1 MVELFQGTFDLTIET
16 VALET
21 DISERLVVIDI
32 WGFFV
37 VSSTLVIYAGLKF
50 LKRRPLFTS
59 CMYLSFRSKRR
70 RKKNLAKARLTLT
83 DETE

>member
-32 WGFFV
+32 WLFCSVEYSSYLCRFKIFETKTTFHKLHV
-37 VSSTLVIYAGLKF
+37 VIF
-50 LKRRPLFTS
+50 QI
-59 CMYLSFRSKRR
+59 
-70 RKKNLAKARLTLT
+70 KAT
-83 DETE
+83 